1 MFQSQRI
8 KMLLILMTFMLLTS
22 AFGYALATLFS
33 PPQPQEPVIK
43 GTFTMDLE
51 IADVNNLY
59 SWQVGILFNAGQLK
73 VLDIAPGGFVGDDY
87 PLFVN
92 STDSF
97 RDLLLLGGT
106 LYGNVPGKDGAGKL
120 ATIVFGYLVEDYV
133 EPTIVE
139 DALKTFLLNC
149 QGQLIPTDY
158 ALTLTV
164 AEGS

>member
-1 MFQSQRI
+1 MVFV
-8 KMLLILMTFMLLTS
+8 LCTS
-22 AFGYALATLFS
+22 ASGYALATLLS
-33 PPQPQEPVIK
+33 PPQYKEPVAIK
-43 GTFTMDLE
+43 GTFAMDLE
-51 IADVNNLY
+51 IADVNDLY
-59 SWQVGILFNAGQLK
+59 SWQVGVLFNAGQLK
-73 VLDIAPGGFVGDDY
+73 VLDIAPGGFVGNDF

-106 LYGNVPGKDGAGKL
+106 LYGNVPGKDGAGNL
-120 ATIVFGYLVEDYV
+120 ATIVFGYLTEDYV

-139 DALKTFLLNC
+139 DALKTFLLDS

-164 AEGS
+164 AEGP